1 MGNSSGSSLHGN
13 HQPKWS
19 ESLWKDI
26 TDSYPTPFP
35 TTFGGLAGKYP
46 GVVDDDD
53 AVVMTMMMLSV
64 MTMMTMMTMTD
75 LQWTGETIE
84 AWWGGWSSA

>member
-1 MGNSSGSSLHGN
+1 MAINNQGSQNRCG
-13 HQPKWS
+13 KR
-19 ESLWKDI
+19 KDI

-53 AVVMTMMMLSV
+53 VVGDDDDDNDDDDGSTV
-64 MTMMTMMTMTD
+64 D
-75 LQWTGETIE
+75 R
-84 AWWGGWSSA
+84 

>member
-35 TTFGGLAGKYP
+35 STFGGLAGKYP

-53 AVVMTMMMLSV
+53 AVGDDDDDVVGDDDDDNDDDDGSTV
-64 MTMMTMMTMTD
+64 D
-75 LQWTGETIE
+75 R
-84 AWWGGWSSA
+84 

>member
-1 MGNSSGSSLHGN
+1 MAITNQSG
-13 HQPKWS
+13 KR
-19 ESLWKDI
+19 KDI

-53 AVVMTMMMLSV
+53 VVGDDDDDNDDDDGSTV
-64 MTMMTMMTMTD
+64 D
-75 LQWTGETIE
+75 R
-84 AWWGGWSSA
+84 

>member
-1 MGNSSGSSLHGN
+1 MAITNQSG
-13 HQPKWS
+13 KR
-19 ESLWKDI
+19 KDI

-53 AVVMTMMMLSV
+53 AVGDDDDDDDDNDDDDGSTV
-64 MTMMTMMTMTD
+64 D
-75 LQWTGETIE
+75 R
-84 AWWGGWSSA
+84 

>member
-1 MGNSSGSSLHGN
+1 MAITNQSG
-13 HQPKWS
+13 KR
-19 ESLWKDI
+19 KDI

-53 AVVMTMMMLSV
+53 AVGDDDDDDDDDDDGSTV
-64 MTMMTMMTMTD
+64 D
-75 LQWTGETIE
+75 R
-84 AWWGGWSSA
+84 

>member
-1 MGNSSGSSLHGN
+1 MAITNQSG
-13 HQPKWS
+13 KR
-19 ESLWKDI
+19 KDI

-53 AVVMTMMMLSV
+53 VVCDDDDDNDDDDGSTV
-64 MTMMTMMTMTD
+64 D
-75 LQWTGETIE
+75 R
-84 AWWGGWSSA
+84 

>member
-1 MGNSSGSSLHGN
+1 MAITNQSG
-13 HQPKWS
+13 KR
-19 ESLWKDI
+19 KDI

-53 AVVMTMMMLSV
+53 AVGDDDDNDDDDGSTV
-64 MTMMTMMTMTD
+64 D
-75 LQWTGETIE
+75 R
-84 AWWGGWSSA
+84 